1 VKEFHLVDKEYKVM
15 IIDIQK
21 YVGNKELYYVG
32 ELCAKITHSMQ
43 ANGRVHL
50 YTKEARNGRI
60 NGLFSLLDQLCLYWK
75 WDKTKI
81 TIESSSI
88 ITEYSNYNVIYTDFC
103 HPCVALDTTSQIYSW
118 NKEKYYGLFIGHATS
133 ARIRAIHNHKNFKYS
148 NYGLTSFNEDL
159 FNYMSYP
166 DLVEY
171 FFHSNQTYTEMLEV
185 KPYSDIRELVET
197 PNTSIITPPYNCTN
211 WGKVY
216 EKIAIEIVCETS
228 TEEDCFGPSE
238 KILRPC
244 YYKRPFLVIGSP
256 NFLKNY
262 QKLGYKTFD
271 GIINESYDQY
281 SGFARVDAV
290 FNILEKL
297 INRNRINT
305 LLDECA
311 DILEHNH
318 QWVKKEQQRQIKLLH
333 DYQSKTNCN

>member
-1 VKEFHLVDKEYKVM
+1 ML
-15 IIDIQK
+15 INIQK
-21 YVGNKELYYVG
+21 YVDSKELYYVG
-32 ELCAKITHSMQ
+32 ELCAKIIHSMQ
-43 ANGRVHL
+43 VDGEVHL
-50 YTKEARNGRI
+50 YTKEAKNSQI
-60 NGLFSLLDQLCLYWK
+60 NGLFSLLDQLCVYWE

-81 TIESSSI
+81 TIETSSP
-88 ITEYSNYNVIYTDFC
+88 ITKYSNYNIVYTEFC
-103 HPCVALDTTSQIYSW
+103 HPCAVFDTTSQIHSW
-118 NKEKYYGLFIGHATS
+118 NKEKYYGLFIGRATS
-133 ARIRAIHNHKNFKYS
+133 DRIRAIHNHKNFKYNS
-148 NYGLTSFNEDL
+148 HGLTSFNEDL

-166 DLVEY
+166 NLVEY
-171 FFHSNQTYTEMLEV
+171 FFHSNQTYAEMLTV

-197 PNTSIITPPYNCTN
+197 PNSAIIPPPYNSKN

-318 QWVKKEQQRQIKLLH
+318 QWILKEKQRHTELMH
-333 DYQSKTNCN
+333 DHRSKINHN